1 MKIFFL
7 AVLLLV
13 NCTNQNEILKSDTN
27 AVPDSK
33 QEIASP
39 SIEINTQLAVEKVSD
54 AKKYETSLDKT
65 KGLLT
70 LSEEYKKPD
79 DFIRFYNADGSLWY
93 EFTFYYDDSDGK
105 YEYEND
111 NFRPFSFHPD
121 YFTLALKLIG
131 EKSNYY
137 EVVVNEETKLKK
149 YIKKNDKN
157 LKFETWENH
166 ILKTFAIEFNQKE
179 NPIRETPNGTL
190 KKVDLSKIER
200 FGAVEF
206 KGEWLKINWD
216 TEKNTDSDSK
226 KTDFGWIKWKEGE
239 NLLIDWFYFAWI
251 KTWIWK

>member
-39 SIEINTQLAVEKVSD
+39 SIEINPQLAVEKVSD
-54 AKKYETSLDKT
+54 AKKYETSLDNT

-70 LSEEYKKPD
+70 LSEEYKKPY

-149 YIKKNDKN
+149 YVKKNDKN

-179 NPIRETPNGTL
+179 NSIRETPNGTL

-239 NLLIDWFYFAWI
+239 NLLIDWFYFA
-251 KTWIWK
+251 